1 VPEAH
6 ISTFIDDLPSYN
18 FTHAFLSEF
27 SKFRDTH
34 DLLPLDLP
42 SDCNL
47 PLDVFLSDVETGSFK
62 PTCETDD
69 DPSWCDTLASSEQ
82 EYWIAGAHKKLRSLQ
97 DLQVFVLMPC
107 SSVPQGRRLLKG
119 KLVCK

>member
-18 FTHAFLSEF
+18 FTHTFLSEF

-34 DLLPLDLP
+34 NLLPLDLP
-42 SDCNL
+42 PDCNL
-47 PLDVFLSDVETGSFK
+47 PLDVFLSNVKTGSFK
-62 PTCETDD
+62 PTCETDN
-69 DPSWCDTLASSEQ
+69 DPSWCNALAFLEQ
-82 EYWIAGAHKKLRSLQ
+82 EYWIAGTSKELRSLQ
-97 DLQVFVLMPC
+97 DLQVFALVPC
-107 SSVPQGRRLLKG
+107 SSVPQGRQLLKG

>member
-27 SKFRDTH
+27 SEFRNTYN
-34 DLLPLDLP
+34 LLPLDLP

-69 DPSWCDTLASSEQ
+69 DPSWYNTLAFLEQ
-82 EYWIAGAHKKLRSLQ
+82 EYWIAGTSKELQSLQ
-97 DLQVFVLMPC
+97 DLQVFTLVPR
-107 SSVPQGRRLLKG
+107 SSVP
-119 KLVCK
+119 